1 MTLDEIDAIVVGKAP
16 DLFEGVMMPE
26 LFLAESLGAAGKPL
40 LRVHTAGSVG
50 GSTAIVASSLVQA
63 GVHKKVLTVAYEK
76 QSESNAMWALSVP
89 IPFNMPVHAGAG
101 GYFAPHVRSYIRRS
115 GAPTHIGAIVAA
127 KDRQNALKNPYAHLR
142 NPDTT
147 VESVL
152 ASQMLWDPI
161 RYDETCP
168 SSDGA
173 CALVIVDR
181 GRRAAVAQPGVDP
194 RHRDALRGHLGRR
207 ARPGQPAGLPRRR
220 RRALEAGRHHQ
231 PDRRDRRGRDL
242 RAVLVVRA
250 DVAGVARLRR
260 RERRRLAAHR
270 VRRHRDGR
278 RSSRSTAR
286 AACSPRTRSA
296 PPACSASA
304 RPRSRCVARPA
315 STRSTAPARRWA
327 TRTAAA
333 RSSSRCGS
341 SARRSR
347 ATESLARH
355 ATGGASGL
363 RSTARA
369 ERVHWGE
376 WCRGQIRSSR
386 AGTAPRSG
394 RLHQHRRDDG
404 PWPRWAPS

>member
-1 MTLDEIDAIVVGKAP
+1 MAGLLREAIDRALEDAQMTLDEIDAIVVGKAP

-26 LFLAESLGAAGKPL
+26 LFLADVDRRRRASRCCACTPPARSAARP
-40 LRVHTAGSVG
+40 R
-50 GSTAIVASSLVQA
+50 SS
-63 GVHKKVLTVAYEK
+63 
-76 QSESNAMWALSVP
+76 P
-89 IPFNMPVHAGAG
+89 
-101 GYFAPHVRSYIRRS
+101 RRS
-115 GAPTHIGAIVAA
+115 SRRACTRRCSRSPTRSSPSPTRCGRCRCRSRSTCRCTPAPAATSRRTCAPTSVAPARPTHIGAIVAA

-173 CALVIVDR
+173 CALVIVAEDE
-181 GRRAAVAQPGVDP
+181 AARSSQPGLDP

-207 ARPGQPAGLPRRR
+207 ARPGQPAGLPRRG

-250 DVAGVARLRR
+250 DVAGVARLRGR
-260 RERRRLAAHR
+260 QRRRLEAHR

-278 RSSRSTAR
+278 QRCRSTAP

-304 RPRSRCVARPA
+304 RRPSRSAARPA

-347 ATESLARH
+347 ATSRRAR
-355 ATGGASGL
+355 
-363 RSTARA
+363 R
-369 ERVHWGE
+369 
-376 WCRGQIRSSR
+376 SR
-386 AGTAPRSG
+386 ATEFRPDAPREE
-394 RLHQHRRDDG
+394 HPVYAHRTR
-404 PWPRWAPS
+404 

>member
-1 MTLDEIDAIVVGKAP
+1 MGKQPAAVIGVGQTHHRAKREDVSMAGLLREAIDRALEDAQMTLDEIDAIVVGKAP

-26 LFLAESLGAAGKPL
+26 LFLADVARRGRASRCSACTPP
-40 LRVHTAGSVG
+40 GSVG

-127 KDRQNALKNPYAHLR
+127 KDRQNALKNPYAHLK

-173 CALVIVDR
+173 CALVIVAEDEA
-181 GRRAAVAQPGVDP
+181 AAVVQPGLDP

-207 ARPGQPAGLPRRR
+207 ARPGEPAGLPRRR
-220 RRALEAGRHHQ
+220 GRALEAGRHHQ
-231 PDRRDRRGRDL
+231 PDRRDRHGRDL

-250 DVAGVARLRR
+250 DVAGVARLRGR
-260 RERRRLAAHR
+260 QRRRLAAHR

-278 RSSRSTAR
+278 QAPGQLLGRR
-286 AACSPRTRSA
+286 ALLEPDRRLR
-296 PPACSASA
+296 ACSASA
-304 RPRSRCVARPA
+304 RPPSRSAARPA
-315 STRSTAPARRWA
+315 STRSTAPARRSGHA
-327 TRTAAA
+327 YGG
-333 RSSSRCGS
+333 GS
-341 SARRSR
+341 QFFAMWVVGS
-347 ATESLARH
+347 EK
-355 ATGGASGL
+355 
-363 RSTARA
+363 
-369 ERVHWGE
+369 
-376 WCRGQIRSSR
+376 
-386 AGTAPRSG
+386 
-394 RLHQHRRDDG
+394 
-404 PWPRWAPS
+404 PSN

>member
-1 MTLDEIDAIVVGKAP
+1 MGKQPAAVIGVGQTHHRAKREDVSMPGLLREAIDRALEDAQMTLDEIDAIVVGKAP

-26 LFLAESLGAAGKPL
+26 LFLADSIGAAGKPL

-115 GAPTHIGAIVAA
+115 GAPNHIGAIVAA

-173 CALVIVDR
+173 CALVIVAEDE
-181 GRRAAVAQPGVDP
+181 AAPVAQPGLDP

-207 ARPGQPAGLPRRR
+207 ARPGQPAGLPRRG

-250 DVAGVARLRR
+250 DVAGVARLRGSQ
-260 RERRRLAAHR
+260 RRRLEAHR

-278 RSSRSTAR
+278 RAAGQLLRRRALLQPDRRLRHAPLRRGRAPGAR
-286 AACSPRTRSA
+286 RGRRA
-296 PPACSASA
+296 PGRRRPQGA
-304 RPRSRCVARPA
+304 RPRVRRRLAVLRDVGRGGSEKPDA
-315 STRSTAPARRWA
+315 TEPARRA
-327 TRTAAA
+327 CTRQNGWP
-333 RSSSRCGS
+333 SGS
-341 SARRSR
+341 
-347 ATESLARH
+347 
-355 ATGGASGL
+355 
-363 RSTARA
+363 
-369 ERVHWGE
+369 
-376 WCRGQIRSSR
+376 
-386 AGTAPRSG
+386 
-394 RLHQHRRDDG
+394 
-404 PWPRWAPS
+404 